1 MSETEVTITNGESVL
16 PIHCAL
22 CTKEGAE
29 EQPNLPVVANLC
41 PELQLSYGESD
52 DKRPFNLSKL
62 VTEPF
67 RVLTENERK
76 ALDDPNDPLEAAIK
90 AKKKRPLDSY
100 ERKIDFRRDVK
111 LLILKPPRTK
121 LSTKD
126 MANDYAAH
134 VLNAVAN
141 HSNQWY
147 EYVTRFVHEMY
158 GPGQRAF
165 WKRMEDG
172 FTRLLKEEQAAQ
184 NRLSWNA
191 FYGVAGT
198 VQEGDQEQTRQDAS
212 SNRDR
217 TLHVSYDTQKT
228 MSLFNPVGVPFME
241 SMSCH
246 VFDMTQCI
254 HQKIE
259 LCRMLQGYC
268 KGYGTSEVEQEVLRY
283 ALEQMGRNM
292 ADDMCLVDR
301 DTGQPDH
308 NRVCFEV
315 PHFPTPQ
322 AAHTEP
328 TEHLTYESA
337 EMDSGIAANP
347 GACDDLTSHK
357 IGTYAVS
364 AGYWSGKLMHTM
376 EATAHTDLD
385 SNYTMSWGMGHC
397 ANVTFKKTCTTSDR
411 QTVAYYKSPAHR
423 TRNGKILLG
432 PTQRPNVAYVKPT
445 KTAPR
450 KPVKALPANAMDS
463 IDGTSYRGGNEPS
476 FGLVYT
482 QATKPKMS
490 DQFVAETLI
499 ENKATPVARPG
510 GVDGLTVPKR
520 NVAAFYPED
529 LGVESRKGNFS
540 KSALL
545 WNFKLASTFKLPSR
559 NAVSSPGEATA
570 DASLFRNRAKLV
582 RENRKKVRSRD
593 SPEELGMRWQAL
605 NELFTAYFYL
615 FAGAGPDVSNKVFN
629 PVLMYVHSDPYMV
642 AYSQMI
648 SMNPELYA
656 SSDTSDLA
664 HEFVSSFRSLFPS
677 AVIKL
682 SEENAAELCRQ
693 LATLSA
699 TVGRQSMDDD
709 IESLISACED
719 KTLYYSDC
727 VEADKLYRMIS
738 ITKQTASADSL
749 IPQVTNP
756 QVVDFDTVS
765 GMFYKPL
772 DRDELLQKNQE
783 HIALLLDEVQETV
796 GADDELYGLNL
807 KKTRVLRVL
816 AHVEEEMLRFLNQYV
831 NPTPHYKIQIQRSFE
846 EARLKL
852 NAVSEND
859 RNRIRSILNKLKRNV
874 DRIANTTL
882 LWRTVTRRRGV
893 GSVFRAAPGDGSE
906 PAADAPPSEAAAAA
920 GASSSDAGGASAPAA
935 ADQESVPPLE
945 TPQAQGD
952 GRDVDAPVE
961 NPGVDG
967 QDVPAPPD
975 GTPPASWRSRA
986 RDMFASEGLANE
998 YVSAVKA
1005 AAGGAKTKAGR
1016 AMQYANQ
1023 NKRTIGGIA
1032 GAAAL
1037 GTAAIYGI
1045 SSYLSPSEM
1054 KDVGKRIAESMQQ
1067 AEEKRRKDQAK
1078 KEAKKAGMRGVH
1090 DFGQA
1095 ADAITY
1101 RTDLGKDLYDQLLAT
1116 GSEDLKTVLALDQV
1130 ITGDNSKEK
1139 QDMAKNMIA
1148 QAFREHQSL
1157 KGDPRAQKLAA
1168 ENMPADM
1175 TNVVLDDF
1183 KLKIERDAMIWYYRN
1198 GELVLILKTNQPFAQ
1213 YTFPSIAKG
1222 SNNSYV
1228 AMVLRSLADEVVHSK
1243 PYGRAKLIDTALYFK
1258 QGSEVEKFLS
1268 GLNVLA
1274 TMTLP
1279 TTLGLPE
1286 DASVGEIFRKIADGV
1301 YSTPAD
1307 PTPLSTSL
1315 YGEQSPYNNFLSQI
1329 RPQGKRNDP
1338 FGVLNNGNTT
1348 ARTPPTSSFAG
1359 TDRYRAALGMG
1370 DADENVAQ
1378 NYLFIMRLHMYHG
1391 ILFANDD
1398 GAAGS
1403 AGWAGK
1409 AASYD
1414 PFSYLGPQLTAF
1426 RCYVPSYRK
1435 VQGHE
1440 NQPAIAH
1447 IRNDLNE
1454 VGRFMR
1460 YFEKEFE
1467 TTFGKNFKQE
1477 LPSLKASVNSVSPE
1491 ENDQLR
1497 RASDLMYRLAS
1508 AFCKDPAHVYAR
1520 TRMPPETYSASFFQ
1534 AALDTRATREQARAL
1549 LSSSETIPG
1558 MSYWP
1563 RGKGPSSIFHLWNFF
1578 TMMVNSKDDV
1588 AYALGKFDPMVF
1600 YIKQFRR
1607 PDNVN
1612 VRELYF
1618 SAKPSI
1624 PSKCAPRNEGLLNK
1638 AFDMCG
1644 TCGIFPYRLLTMPMA
1659 SLYHVLDDSKMDYE
1673 NATKLEDL
1681 SSVHYSA
1688 LRNNSA
1694 VVNVIPGVKDP
1705 DLKKLHKM
1713 STSSSQE
1720 QILLIRQALIACFGT
1735 DVAAMLCEATL
1746 LRDPVMMKLSVAT
1759 GEDIPFAAGR
1769 TMLFQ
1774 PGYLGIVAEGTALG
1788 DTQYTVKVENE
1799 RVYLVDG
1806 TRTLTEG
1813 EAQSAVL
1820 GAIVREIRDNVL
1832 AFTEPMEAS
1841 ADKRMRVAEKYL
1853 MLNGKAMLD
1862 NMRHFKATIDG
1873 WSRLHEAHDPRSVS
1887 LDSPELL
1894 LLTRVAGGA
1903 TPQPCRQAFWEF
1915 RKWDLA
1921 TPYAYSFEEM
1931 LKARS
1936 KEENRDLYRILTR
1949 LSLLPDITPNHL
1961 PPVATD
1967 DCEDGF
1973 EKYHGMP
1980 TFGPSLLKQNPEWRG
1995 LVADFSEWC
2004 NNMIHL
2010 RNCAAAPGVMMS
2022 HMGLMNELRL
2032 RGADAADPAAERTF
2046 GLTDTDLSAGTCKDF
2061 VSQRQDGK
2069 LFSRFTPDAD
2079 RNAEC
2084 PQLGG
2089 DECVK
2094 TDLRRDEDEVKK
2106 TIDADVL
2113 IFSAGERQPDFNQ
2126 PDCHDLTYN
2135 TQDRPQFFS
2144 VMDAC
2149 GLLWRE
2155 RMFHNPAYTRS
2166 AIDKDKRVVPE
2177 TGVGSLENMHYHARI
2192 LAEAAAVARVE
2203 HDERCAHDLS
2213 QTYEVNVKR
2222 NPEVHFGVSLIGK
2235 MLDESFQALYPLQPL
2250 KGTLRRKLE
2259 RVRSLPIMF
2268 ATMDCY
2274 SSKLQGKSFSKVSTT
2289 GGGETS
2295 IWCPISHHHYYQ
2307 LLQAADLFDKE
2318 RKIPINPWTSM
2329 NKDAWDFSGF
2339 MHSSHSVL
2347 KVDRLTAEQYADYCT
2362 NHLKYQVPREDPEA
2376 PHVPFGR
2383 YGGTP
2388 VAADFIGAPVHK
2400 PAPGHEDRSAHLCQG
2415 RFGHTGPLD
2424 LGELPFEDHGI
2435 LQDAFAYNYRP
2446 SLRLSPAQVEAVR
2459 NQKTEVVHIS
2469 NFRAYTRNLTL
2480 LALASKRPNDSSE
2493 YGEVDRGLLMTH
2505 LMRMYSGA
2513 SKFIDD
2519 TGREAPV
2526 VVGYAPISAAQRSNP
2541 NTDRPI
2547 MAYACTI
2554 GYLRKILEAMHNGS
2568 VPRKISNLDGTL
2580 RQALVRSVS
2589 DVHHL
2594 MMKEADAVRF
2604 HNDMERGYR
2613 LLKQHHPSLTKEEY
2627 MRDQVERYRN
2637 ERNVYFTQLLG
2648 DHIMKTNNDEGRK
2661 TMEQLRSMVIRDV
2674 PSDRLDP
2681 KGVIDRAISNGIGK
2695 RNAHKKFVPFTSLTE
2710 LVGQDVD
2717 EIKRHSGK
2725 RPGLK
2730 DLVSLFASYEK
2741 DRLENA
2747 KRLHTD
2753 FLHGP
2758 QSVAYEQD
2766 EDDFQGVE
2774 DDDVGTPDSFA
2785 SAPRSMPNYGG
2796 GRADSTVSSTFG
2808 QSSEELKH
2816 SLRKLLN
2823 TVEQRFEM
2831 QKSSF
2836 SGAAPFLSKHE
2847 ILEQM
2852 NVPDFLARAARRELR

>member
-1 MSETEVTITNGESVL
+1 MSETEVTITNGENVL
-16 PIHCAL
+16 PIQCAL
-22 CTKEGAE
+22 CIKEGAE
-29 EQPNLPVVANLC
+29 EPPNLPVVANLC
-41 PELQLSYGESD
+41 PELQLSYGDSD

-62 VTEPF
+62 ATEPF
-67 RVLTENERK
+67 RTLTENERK
-76 ALDDPNDPLEAAIK
+76 ALDDPNDPLEAAMK
-90 AKKKRPLDSY
+90 AKKKRPLDAY

-111 LLILKPPRTK
+111 LLIVKPPRTK

-172 FTRLLKEEQAAQ
+172 FTKLLKEEQAAQ
-184 NRLSWNA
+184 NRLAWNA

-198 VQEGDQEQTRQDAS
+198 VQEGDQEQSRQDAS

-259 LCRMLQGYC
+259 VCRMLQGYC

-301 DTGQPDH
+301 ETGQPDH

-315 PHFPTPQ
+315 PHYPTPQ

-328 TEHLTYESA
+328 TEHLTYASA
-337 EMDSGIAANP
+337 EMDAGIAANP

-385 SNYTMSWGMGHC
+385 SSYTMSWGMGHC
-397 ANVTFKKTCTTSDR
+397 ANVTFKKSCMTSNG
-411 QTVAYYKSPAHR
+411 QKVSYYKSPAHR
-423 TRNGKILLG
+423 TRNGKILVG

-463 IDGTSYRGGNEPS
+463 IDGKTSYRGADEPR

-482 QATKPKMS
+482 QPTKPQMS
-490 DQFVAETLI
+490 DQQVTETLI
-499 ENKATPVARPG
+499 ANKATPVARPG
-510 GVDGLTVPKR
+510 GVDGLMVPRR
-520 NVAAFYPED
+520 NVTAFYPED

-545 WNFKLASTFKLPSR
+545 WNFKLASTFKLPGR
-559 NAVSSPGEATA
+559 DAAPGPEGRT

-593 SPEELGMRWQAL
+593 SPEELAMRWQAL
-605 NELFTAYFYL
+605 NELFTAYYYI
-615 FAGAGPDVSNKVFN
+615 FAGAGPDVTSKVFN
-629 PVLMYVHSDPYMV
+629 PVAMFVHSDPYMV

-656 SSDTSDLA
+656 STDTSDMA
-664 HEFVSSFRSLFPS
+664 HEFLSAFRSLYPS
-677 AVIKL
+677 AIVKL
-682 SEENAAELCRQ
+682 SEENVGELCRQ
-693 LATLSA
+693 LAALSA
-699 TVGRQSMDDD
+699 IVGRQSLDDD
-709 IESLISACED
+709 VESLINACED

-727 VEADKLYRMIS
+727 VDQDKLYRMLS
-738 ITKQTASADSL
+738 VTKQTVSADSL

-756 QVVDFDTVS
+756 EVIDFDTVS

-772 DRDELLQKNQE
+772 DRDELARKGQE
-783 HIALLLDEVQETV
+783 HVAVLLEEVL
-796 GADDELYGLNL
+796 GAISADDERHKTML
-807 KKTRVLRVL
+807 KKSRTLRQL
-816 AHVEEEMLRFLNQYV
+816 AHVEEEVLRFINQHV
-831 NPTPHYKIQIQRSFE
+831 NDVPRYKIQIQRSFE
-846 EARLKL
+846 RARLKL
-852 NAVSEND
+852 NAVQEDDS
-859 RNRIRSILNKLKRNV
+859 
-874 DRIANTTL
+874 DRIKEILRALRLDVNRLAGTDD
-882 LWRTVTRRRGV
+882 LWKAATRRRTIDDI
-893 GSVFRAAPGDGSE
+893 FKGSE
-906 PAADAPPSEAAAAA
+906 PVFGANSANSQSPQKGGLFSKLGTPPGKSDDASKSNDKDAQPEKVDVEPSKNMLNKPVNEWSGREKLGAGVAAGTALVGATGLGVALDKALTPKELTPEALTRVGKQVNAAMNDRLEKEARKRRQKEAIEDEMEGGEEEEDNKDEQVQRGVRFGLVADPAADAVTSRFQTAQKVYTQLLMSTE
-920 GASSSDAGGASAPAA
+920 D
-935 ADQESVPPLE
+935 LE
-945 TPQAQGD
+945 M
-952 GRDVDAPVE
+952 V
-961 NPGVDG
+961 
-967 QDVPAPPD
+967 
-975 GTPPASWRSRA
+975 
-986 RDMFASEGLANE
+986 
-998 YVSAVKA
+998 
-1005 AAGGAKTKAGR
+1005 
-1016 AMQYANQ
+1016 
-1023 NKRTIGGIA
+1023 RTIDEMISELPEREKNSA
-1032 GAAAL
+1032 K
-1037 GTAAIYGI
+1037 AI
-1045 SSYLSPSEM
+1045 
-1054 KDVGKRIAESMQQ
+1054 V
-1067 AEEKRRKDQAK
+1067 
-1078 KEAKKAGMRGVH
+1078 
-1090 DFGQA
+1090 
-1095 ADAITY
+1095 
-1101 RTDLGKDLYDQLLAT
+1101 
-1116 GSEDLKTVLALDQV
+1116 
-1130 ITGDNSKEK
+1130 
-1139 QDMAKNMIA
+1139 A
-1148 QAFREHQSL
+1148 QAFKDNQAV
-1157 KGDPRAQKLAA
+1157 DPDLQKKLRLFPVAA
-1168 ENMPADM
+1168 NRY
-1175 TNVVLDDF
+1175 NVVPKDF
-1183 KLKIERDAMIWYYRN
+1183 SMKFDSDTFQWSFVRGSVIVVVKN
-1198 GELVLILKTNQPFAQ
+1198 KTPFAQ
-1213 YTFPSIAKG
+1213 YAFPAAATET
-1222 SNNSYV
+1222 NNSYV
-1228 AMVLRSLADEVVHSK
+1228 ALVLACLADRVVFST
-1243 PYGRAKLIDTALYFK
+1243 PYPNTNIIDTAMIFSGK
-1258 QGSEVEKFLS
+1258 TAAQVGEFLRK
-1268 GLNVLA
+1268 NVSLQ
-1274 TMTLP
+1274 TMFQ
-1279 TTLGLPE
+1279 TTLSLPD
-1286 DASVGEIFRKIADGV
+1286 DATAKEIFEKIEQGV
-1301 YSTPAD
+1301 YSFPDAPEPLTVAGVGTREFYDTPTGQA
-1307 PTPLSTSL
+1307 
-1315 YGEQSPYNNFLSQI
+1315 
-1329 RPQGKRNDP
+1329 R
-1338 FGVLNNGNTT
+1338 GVYKNNGN
-1348 ARTPPTSSFAG
+1348 AKYGDLGDNRTKNQAPSYLRGSDQF
-1359 TDRYRAALGMG
+1359 RAALGMG
-1370 DADENVAQ
+1370 DVDENVVQ
-1378 NYLFIMRLHMYHG
+1378 NYLFIMRLHMYFG
-1391 ILFANDD
+1391 ILFSNDD

-1403 AGWAGK
+1403 AGSAGNS
-1409 AASYD
+1409 AFYD

-1426 RCYVPSYRK
+1426 RCYIPSYKK

-1440 NQPAIAH
+1440 SQPAISH

-1454 VGRFMR
+1454 VGRFLR
-1460 YFEKEFE
+1460 YFEKEYQA
-1467 TTFGKNFKQE
+1467 TFQRTLRQD
-1477 LPSLKASVNSVSPE
+1477 LPALKASVDSVDRQD
-1491 ENDQLR
+1491 NQQLR
-1497 RASDLMYRLAS
+1497 AATDLMRRLAS
-1508 AFCKDPAHVYAR
+1508 AFCKDPVHVYAR
-1520 TRMPPETYSASFFQ
+1520 TRMPPTTYSAAFFQ
-1534 AALDTRATREQARAL
+1534 SALDTRATRDQARAL

-1558 MSYWP
+1558 MAYWP
-1563 RGKGPSSIFHLWNFF
+1563 RSQGPSSIFHLWNFF
-1578 TMMVNSKDDV
+1578 TAMVASKDDV
-1588 AYALGKFDPMVF
+1588 AYALGKFDPSVF
-1600 YIKQFRR
+1600 YVKQFRR
-1607 PDNVN
+1607 PENVN

-1618 SAKPSI
+1618 SAKPSV

-1659 SLYHVLDDSKMDYE
+1659 SLYHVLDENQMDY
-1673 NATKLEDL
+1673 AQAIKLEDM

-1694 VVNVIPGVKDP
+1694 VINVIPGVKDP

-1713 STSSSQE
+1713 SGTSPQE
-1720 QILLIRQALIACFGT
+1720 QLVLIRQALIACFGT

-1788 DTQYTVKVENE
+1788 DTQYKVKVEND

-1806 TRTLTEG
+1806 TRTLTEA
-1813 EAQSAVL
+1813 EAQGVVL
-1820 GAIVREIRDNVL
+1820 SAIVREIRDNVL
-1832 AFTEPMEAS
+1832 AFTEPMESS

-1862 NMRHFKATIDG
+1862 NMRHFKSTLDG
-1873 WSRLHEAHDPRSVS
+1873 WSKLHEAHDPRGVS

-1903 TPQPCRQAFWEF
+1903 TPQPCRRAFWEF

-1921 TPYAYSFEEM
+1921 TPYAYSFEEL

-1961 PPVATD
+1961 PPVASD
-1967 DCEDGF
+1967 DCENGF

-1980 TFGPSLLKQNPEWRG
+1980 TFGPSLLMQNPEWRS
-1995 LVADFSEWC
+1995 LVEDFSEWC

-2022 HMGLMNELRL
+2022 HMGLMNEGLRL
-2032 RGADAADPAAERTF
+2032 RGADAPDPAAEPTF
-2046 GLTDTDLSAGTCKDF
+2046 GLTDTDLSAGLCKDF

-2079 RNAEC
+2079 RDAEC
-2084 PQLGG
+2084 PHLGG

-2094 TDLRRDEDEVKK
+2094 TDLRKDEDEVKR

-2126 PDCHDLTYN
+2126 ADCHDLTYN

-2166 AIDKDKRVVPE
+2166 AIDKDKRVLPE
-2177 TGVGSLENMHYHARI
+2177 SGVGSLENMHYHARI

-2289 GGGETS
+2289 GGGETP

-2318 RKIPINPWTSM
+2318 RKIPITPWTSL
-2329 NKDAWDFSGF
+2329 NKDAWDFSGL

-2376 PHVPFGR
+2376 PHVPFAR

-2400 PAPGHEDRSAHLCQG
+2400 PAPGHEDRSAHLCQA

-2435 LQDAFAYNYRP
+2435 LQDAFAYSYRP

-2526 VVGYAPISAAQRSNP
+2526 IVGYAPISASQRSNP
-2541 NTDRPI
+2541 NTDRPV

-2554 GYLRKILEAMHNGS
+2554 GYLRRILEAMHNGS

-2594 MMKEADAVRF
+2594 MMKEADATRF
-2604 HNDMERGYR
+2604 HNEMERGYR
-2613 LLKQHHPSLTKEEY
+2613 MLKQHHPSLTKEEY

-2648 DHIMKTNNDEGRK
+2648 DHIMKTNHDEGRK

-2695 RNAHKKFVPFTSLTE
+2695 RNAHKKFIPFTSLTE
-2710 LVGQDVD
+2710 LVGKDVD

-2725 RPGLK
+2725 KPGLQ

-2747 KRLHTD
+2747 KRLNTD

-2766 EDDFQGVE
+2766 EEFQGVE
-2774 DDDVGTPDSFA
+2774 DDDVGTPESFA

-2808 QSSEELKH
+2808 QSSDELKN

-2836 SGAAPFLSKHE
+2836 SGTTPFLSKHE

-2852 NVPDFLARAARRELR
+2852 SVPDFLARAARRELR